1 VFLNAPISSPPPNP
15 SPTSFS
21 LPFIF
26 FYFPFKNISGDIQE
40 LNCSCCNLAKQVE
53 ARGSTL
59 RASTNQKSKEKS
71 ATEGSLFQRCFT
83 NYEKRLEVAGG
94 NTPATFQS
102 LRRNPLTKSSLHRA
116 TSKCFVGSQQ
126 ELPKAS
132 VAETRLC
139 VLIFVLVQQC
149 LDLLYLW
156 DVSDGDSVT
165 VKMPNHLK
173 QDVSGSGGLKSGSSA
188 HENLL
193 DSKTDLVDETLH

>member
-1 VFLNAPISSPPPNP
+1 VFSNAPISSPPPNP

-21 LPFIF
+21 PPFIFF
-26 FYFPFKNISGDIQE
+26 FYFPFKSISGDIQDQK
-40 LNCSCCNLAKQVE
+40 CSCCNLAKQVE

-83 NYEKRLEVAGG
+83 NYEKSLEVAGG
-94 NTPATFQS
+94 NTPVYQS
-102 LRRNPLTKSSLHRA
+102 LRRNPLTKSSLHGA

-132 VAETRLC
+132 VAETRL
-139 VLIFVLVQQC
+139 VFLFLSLSSSG
-149 LDLLYLW
+149 LDWLYLW

-165 VKMPNHLK
+165 VKMPNRLK
-173 QDVSGSGGLKSGSSA
+173 QGVSGSRGLKCGWEVLMKIS
-188 HENLL
+188 
-193 DSKTDLVDETLH
+193 